1 MVSDKSRRRLPPYV
15 SYRTFRN
22 FIDELQH
29 RMPARIDRSYW
40 SDRLSGSTGTQLMA
54 TLRFLGLIDT
64 GGIPTDRLKQLVP
77 AKGSQRTELIREI
90 AFEAFDFVLKGSF
103 ELQTATYA
111 QLQEIFHDTFQ
122 LTSDVGRK
130 CIKFFVALA
139 SDAEIPLSPFIARR
153 MRSAHISA
161 ATRTV
166 AKRTST
172 RTIHG
177 SKIPQHYEEIPNR
190 MPWDGMLLAKFPTFD
205 PSWSDEI
212 KLKWFDAFDELLKR
226 GLSHAG
232 NERSSNQG

>member
-29 RMPARIDRSYW
+29 RLPARIDRSYW

-54 TLRFLGLIDT
+54 ALRFLGLIDAS
-64 GGIPTDRLKQLVP
+64 GIPTDRLKQLVP

-122 LTSDVGRK
+122 LTSDVSRK

-161 ATRTV
+161 GT
-166 AKRTST
+166 RTST
-172 RTIHG
+172 RTIRG

-190 MPWDGMLLAKFPTFD
+190 ISWDGMLLAKFPTFD
-205 PSWSDEI
+205 PSWSDEV
-212 KLKWFDAFDELLKR
+212 KLKWFNAFDELLKR
-226 GLSHAG
+226 GLG
-232 NERSSNQG
+232 QVRNERSPNQG